1 MKSNSKCNIILL
13 PKLDNSNLFFPLNY
27 TATIGDYPMNQHRND
42 FQIFKSRTNAGL
54 IGFQNNIMQEYSY
67 NLY

>member
-27 TATIGDYPMNQHRND
+27 TATIDDYPTNQHRND

-54 IGFQNNIMQEYSY
+54 IGFQNSIMQEYSY